1 MGNRCNR
8 YIPLHDRSRESI
20 DDFVRLEKSMLS
32 PHELATLMLVKDAPE
47 QIVDR
52 AELSTL
58 LERRLIALVQPEEDV
73 GLPRP
78 RITENGNSILEA
90 FSRLR

>member
-1 MGNRCNR
+1 
-8 YIPLHDRSRESI
+8 
-20 DDFVRLEKSMLS
+20 MLS
-32 PHELATLMLVKDAPE
+32 PHEFATLMLVKNAPD
-47 QIVDR
+47 QIGER

-58 LERRLIALVQPEEDV
+58 LERHLIALEQPQQTL

-90 FSRLR
+90 CSRLR

>member
-1 MGNRCNR
+1 
-8 YIPLHDRSRESI
+8 
-20 DDFVRLEKSMLS
+20 MLS

-47 QIVDR
+47 QIGDR

-58 LERRLIALVQPEEDV
+58 LERHLIALEAPSEDFGV
-73 GLPRP
+73 PRP

-90 FSRLR
+90 CSRLR